1 MCGTE
6 TAGVVQAVT
15 RGGELWVWGSKEA
28 VAEIF
33 EDEVPSPLWSYAPA
47 MPCPVEEEVPT
58 KKKEKTPTS
67 MGTILRAPMPC
78 PVLCIVREGGLAYG
92 S

>member
-1 MCGTE
+1 MCY
-6 TAGVVQAVT
+6 Q
-15 RGGELWVWGSKEA
+15 
-28 VAEIF
+28 
-33 EDEVPSPLWSYAPA
+33 
-47 MPCPVEEEVPT
+47 VEEEVPT